1 MSASVSDSSKMDE
14 ARRLGDKLLDHPES
28 VAVGPDGRLYAG
40 GELGQVYAV
49 GLDDRVEEVANTG
62 GDILAL
68 AFDGNGRLY
77 VCDRGLKTVVQLD
90 LEAKQVATYSSG
102 TSERPMFLPNY
113 LCFDDV
119 GRLYVTDSGWR
130 DRPSGCVFAIDP
142 GGDTSVWWAEPSWI
156 TNGCAL
162 NPGGDALYLVESFG
176 RRLVR
181 IPILP
186 DGTSGRSEIVLDLSD
201 TIPDGL
207 AFAADGSLFI
217 SLYRPDAILRW
228 DSGEVEIF
236 AADPH
241 SLTLCAPTNV
251 AFHNQAGLLVTAN
264 LCSRH
269 LTTFPVDRPGL
280 PLRYPVLAC

>member
-1 MSASVSDSSKMDE
+1 MSQSDSALSRMNE

-49 GLDDRVEEVANTG
+49 GLDDSVVEVANTG

-90 LEAKQVATYSSG
+90 LETKEIATYSSG
-102 TSERPMFLPNY
+102 TPGRPMFLPNY

-130 DRPSGCVFAIDP
+130 DRPSGCVYTIEP
-142 GGDTSVWWAEPSWI
+142 GGATSMWWSEPSWI

-162 NPGGDALYLVESFG
+162 NQDGDALYLVESFG

-186 DGTSGRSEIVLDLSD
+186 DRTAGQSEVVLDLSD

-228 DSGEVEIF
+228 DGGEVDTF
-236 AADPH
+236 VADPH
-241 SLTLCAPTNV
+241 GLTLCAPTNV
-251 AFHNQAGLLVTAN
+251 AFHNQAGLLVSAN

-269 LTTFPVDRPGL
+269 LTTVPVDVPGL
-280 PLRYPVLAC
+280 PLRYPVLPC